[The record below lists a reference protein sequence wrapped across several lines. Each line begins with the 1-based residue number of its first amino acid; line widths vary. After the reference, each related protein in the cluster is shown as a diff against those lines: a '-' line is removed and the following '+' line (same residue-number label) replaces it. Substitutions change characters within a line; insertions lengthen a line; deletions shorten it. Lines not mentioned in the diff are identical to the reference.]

1 MSENQE
7 IPKEPTREEV
17 IAWYKSQ
24 IELAALRTELAELQ
38 SRAVKAEAERI
49 QAAMF
54 LAQLDAASKESAVKT
69 NDESPQQAPESN
81 SSSLKRV

>member
-17 IAWYKSQ
+17 ITWYKSQ

-38 SRAVKAEAERI
+38 SRAVKAEAERV

-54 LAQLDAASKESAVKT
+54 LAQLDAASKESAVKNEAGPT
-69 NDESPQQAPESN
+69 PESN
-81 SSSLKRV
+81 PSSLKRV

>member
-17 IAWYKSQ
+17 ITWYKSQ

-38 SRAVKAEAERI
+38 SRAVKAEAERV

-69 NDESPQQAPESN
+69 NEEGPVPESN
-81 SSSLKRV
+81 PASLKRV